1 MSDMAAY
8 LRALDNADP
17 PRTIHSTNNASRQR
31 QLSMERCV
39 ICYTETYLVNM
50 IPIEDDTICREC
62 YDRGKKNFSLIDQV
76 KGAKILGGGPFKTWK
91 VVKIKAE
98 ETVKKHIQVANLVKY
113 GPMPEDS

>member
-1 MSDMAAY
+1 MSSMADY

-17 PRTIHSTNNASRQR
+17 PRTPHDSPRHR

-50 IPIEDDTICREC
+50 IPIEDETICQEC
-62 YDRGKKNFSLIDQV
+62 YERGKKNFSLIDQV